1 MKYKSVSDLTQDDAI
16 NWLYEQRNV
25 DFETSPSLLESC
37 DSFFVKV
44 EWADAQGWVYEPIQ
58 YYGNISFFDIY
69 TNENVPYKY
78 FEETVMSGFSHLH
91 TIYLD
96 KQIFHDCDFVSMI
109 EADYA
114 EWVEDKRQAER
125 EERDLTDGCDR
136 GHAMREEDY

>member
-1 MKYKSVSDLTQDDAI
+1 MRYKSVSDLTQDDAI

-44 EWADAQGWVYEPIQ
+44 ELADAQGWVYEPIHR
-58 YYGNISFFDIY
+58 YGEIEFGDVY
-69 TNENVPYKY
+69 LNENVPYKY
-78 FEETVMSGFSHLH
+78 FEEAVMSGFSHLH

-96 KQIFHDCDFVSMI
+96 EGVECDFVSMI

-136 GHAMREEDY
+136 GHAMREDY

>member
-1 MKYKSVSDLTQDDAI
+1 MNYTSVSDLTQDEAI
-16 NWLYEQRNV
+16 NWLYDQKNV
-25 DFETSPSLLESC
+25 SFETDPNLIEEC

-44 EWADAQGWVYEPIQ
+44 ELADAQGWVYEPIH
-58 YYGNISFFDIY
+58 YYGNISPFDIY
-69 TNENVPYKY
+69 TNENTPYQH
-78 FEETVMSGFSHLH
+78 FEEAVMSGFSHLH

-96 KQIFHDCDFVSMI
+96 KQIFYDCDFVSMI

>member
-1 MKYKSVSDLTQDDAI
+1 MRYTSVSDLTQEEAMD
-16 NWLYEQRNV
+16 WLYEQKNV
-25 DFETSPSLLESC
+25 DFCTDPNKIEEC
-37 DSFFVKV
+37 DSFFIRVAL
-44 EWADAQGWVYEPIQ
+44 ADAYGWMYEPIH
-58 YYGNISFFDIY
+58 YYGDISPEDIY
-69 TNENVPYKY
+69 TDKNEPYQW
-78 FEETVMSGFSHLH
+78 FEEAVMSGFSHLH

-96 KQIFHDCDFVSMI
+96 EGVDVDFVMMI

>member
-1 MKYKSVSDLTQDDAI
+1 MNYKSVSDLTQDDAI
-16 NWLYEQRNV
+16 NWLYEQKNV

-44 EWADAQGWVYEPIQ
+44 ELADAQGWVYEPIH

-69 TNENVPYKY
+69 TNENTPYQY
-78 FEETVMSGFSHLH
+78 FEEAVMSGFSHLH

-136 GHAMREEDY
+136 GHEMREDY

>member
-1 MKYKSVSDLTQDDAI
+1 MNYTSVSDLTQDEAMD
-16 NWLYEQRNV
+16 WLYEQKNV
-25 DFETSPSLLESC
+25 YFCNHPDIIEEC
-37 DSFFVKV
+37 DSFFVRVKL
-44 EWADAQGWVYEPIQ
+44 ADGYGWVYEPIH
-58 YYGNISFFDIY
+58 YYGNISPCDIY
-69 TNENVPYKY
+69 TNENIPYSY
-78 FEETVMSGFSHLH
+78 FEEAVMSGFSHIH

-96 KQIFHDCDFVSMI
+96 KDIDVNFVAMI

>member
-1 MKYKSVSDLTQDDAI
+1 MRYKSVSDLTQDDAI
-16 NWLYEQRNV
+16 NWLYEQKNV

-44 EWADAQGWVYEPIQ
+44 ELADGYGWVYEPIHR
-58 YYGNISFFDIY
+58 YGEIEFGDVY
-69 TNENVPYKY
+69 LNENVPYQY
-78 FEETVMSGFSHLH
+78 FEEAVMSGFSHLH

-96 KQIFHDCDFVSMI
+96 EGVECDFVSMI

>member
-1 MKYKSVSDLTQDDAI
+1 MRYTSVSDLTQDEAI
-16 NWLYEQRNV
+16 NWLYDQKNV
-25 DFETSPSLLESC
+25 AFETNPHLTEEC

-44 EWADAQGWVYEPIQ
+44 ELADAKGWVYEPIH
-58 YYGNISFFDIY
+58 YYGNISPLDIY
-69 TNENVPYKY
+69 TNKNLPYQY
-78 FEETVMSGFSHLH
+78 FEEAVMSGFSKLH

-96 KQIFHDCDFVSMI
+96 KEIFYNCDFVSMI
-109 EADYA
+109 EDDYA

>member
-1 MKYKSVSDLTQDDAI
+1 MRYTSVSDLTQDEAM
-16 NWLYEQRNV
+16 NWLYEQKNV
-25 DFETSPSLLESC
+25 AFEIEPHLTEEC

-44 EWADAQGWVYEPIQ
+44 ELADGYGWVYEPIHR
-58 YYGNISFFDIY
+58 YGDISPEDIY
-69 TNENVPYKY
+69 IDENAPYAY
-78 FEETVMSGFSHLH
+78 FEEAVMSGFSRLH

-96 KQIFHDCDFVSMI
+96 EDVDVDFVSMI
-109 EADYA
+109 ESDYA

>member
-1 MKYKSVSDLTQDDAI
+1 MRYTSVSDLTQDEAMD
-16 NWLYEQRNV
+16 WLYEQKNV
-25 DFETSPSLLESC
+25 AFEMAPNLTEEC

-44 EWADAQGWVYEPIQ
+44 ALADKYGWVYEPIH
-58 YYGNISFFDIY
+58 YYGNISPEDIY
-69 TNENVPYKY
+69 IDKNEPYQY
-78 FEETVMSGFSHLH
+78 FEEAVMSGFSHLH

-96 KQIFHDCDFVSMI
+96 EGVDVDFVSMI
-109 EADYA
+109 EEEYA

>member
-1 MKYKSVSDLTQDDAI
+1 MRYTSVSDLTQEEAMD
-16 NWLYEQRNV
+16 WLYEQKNV
-25 DFETSPSLLESC
+25 DFCTDPDKIEEC
-37 DSFFVKV
+37 DSFFIRVAL
-44 EWADAQGWVYEPIQ
+44 ADAYGWMYEPIH
-58 YYGNISFFDIY
+58 YYGDICPEDIY
-69 TNENVPYKY
+69 TNENEPYQY
-78 FEETVMSGFSHLH
+78 FEEAVMSGFSHLH

-96 KQIFHDCDFVSMI
+96 KDVDVDFVMMI

>member
-1 MKYKSVSDLTQDDAI
+1 MRYTSVSDLTQEEAI
-16 NWLYEQRNV
+16 DWLYEQKNV
-25 DFETSPSLLESC
+25 AFEMAPNLTEEC

-44 EWADAQGWVYEPIQ
+44 ELADGYGWVYEPIHR
-58 YYGNISFFDIY
+58 YGDIALGDVY
-69 TNENVPYKY
+69 LNENVPYQY
-78 FEETVMSGFSHLH
+78 FEEAVMSGFSHLH

-96 KQIFHDCDFVSMI
+96 ESVDVDFVMMI